1 MSDSDAQT
9 AIPLTKQMHKDLEN
23 KMSSAGEDRD
33 KIDGKLAELTTSVAL
48 DSAMLHGLPELTD
61 GKFVA
66 QHKRFTRLEEQQDD
80 SLFSSS

>member
-23 KMSSAGEDRD
+23 KMSAGEDRD

-48 DSAMLHGLPELTD
+48 GSAMLHGLPELTD